1 MSAALCNYSPHP
13 IHDVEIAL
21 QLVTNTFMAKEVRLA
36 HLIRKVDIQPSH
48 PCSSSH
54 GTQNWVIIILKYH
67 CSRFPYRGTRVFVR
81 ISADNQLEY
90 QVKPLPP
97 QNPHKTPIPNPLGR
111 GRVLGKNALKFGENL
126 G

>member
-1 MSAALCNYSPHP
+1 
-13 IHDVEIAL
+13 
-21 QLVTNTFMAKEVRLA
+21 MAKEVRLA

-54 GTQNWVIIILKYH
+54 GTQNWVIIILKNH

-111 GRVLGKNALKFGENL
+111 GRVLGKKCTQVWGKFGISVD
-126 G
+126 